1 MTDDSLIDSLSSLEK
16 SSLEEHEAYIDAM
29 RQNVGY
35 KPEPEV
41 GIFWFNPE
49 ENDIFGIAKD
59 PIDDVEF
66 TANGVRT
73 GKVLHRD
80 YWTKLRNRATRRGQS
95 DGIFFQK
102 YTKVP
107 RGSVF
112 QLKNGGSPAGRT
124 FQINVGSWIKSIDK
138 ELLMDLIIDEFNLE
152 GEKVKIQE
160 DEHWNIG
167 RGDSDF

>member
-1 MTDDSLIDSLSSLEK
+1 MVSDSFIEISSP
-16 SSLEEHEAYIDAM
+16 EEHEAYIDAM

-59 PIDDVEF
+59 PIGNVEF
-66 TANGVRT
+66 TAASGAPANGVKT

-80 YWTKLRNRATRRGQS
+80 YWVKLREKAVIRGKS

-102 YTKVP
+102 YTNVP
-107 RGSVF
+107 RGRVF
-112 QLKNGGSPAGRT
+112 QLRDGT
-124 FQINVGSWIKSIDK
+124 FQINVGSWINSADK
-138 ELLMDLIIDEFNLE
+138 ELLMDLIIDEFNLD
-152 GEKVKIQE
+152 GENVKLQE

-167 RGDSDF
+167 RSEPDWLGDSDF

>member
-1 MTDDSLIDSLSSLEK
+1 MTDDSLIESLSSIG
-16 SSLEEHEAYIDAM
+16 SSTHEEHEAYIDAM

-59 PIDDVEF
+59 PISNVGF

-80 YWTKLRNRATRRGQS
+80 YWLKLRNKDVIRGKS

-107 RGSVF
+107 RGRVF
-112 QLKNGGSPAGRT
+112 QLRDGT
-124 FQINVGSWIKSIDK
+124 FQINVGSWINSTDR
-138 ELLMDLIIDEFNLE
+138 ELLMKLIINEFNLD

-160 DEHWNIG
+160 DEHWDIG